1 MNLRAGRRRMPQ
13 SVTEQLNRRLY
24 HSLWPMA
31 NTATGA
37 VILAAVAM
45 RALPVPIVLLW
56 LALVLGMGG
65 LRVMAYRVYSS
76 LPSARQ
82 GDRLWSDLFVGLMTA
97 HGLIFGLSSLA
108 MFVTDDLLTHLTVVM
123 TVVGLGAGV
132 MAIYAA
138 DLRVVTAFI
147 AAAFLPV
154 VVVCL
159 IQRDTL
165 HIVTGLLVALFGG
178 NLLIIGLTAHRSLIQ
193 SLMLRHDREE
203 LAQALIAEKT
213 RTELASRA
221 KSDFLA
227 TMSHEL
233 RTPLNAIIGFSE
245 VMLGEIFGPL
255 GAQRYHEYCGDI
267 HASAQHLLSLINDI
281 LDSAKIE
288 AGKYELREEVTD
300 LPLLAKSA
308 ARLMR
313 GRAAQK
319 GLTFTLDL
327 TPVPPILADERAI
340 RQILLNLLS
349 NAIKFTPTGGSVSL
363 STHYS
368 ESGAV
373 ILEVRDT
380 GIGIPEED
388 LANVFDNFSRASN
401 AHLSNESGTG
411 LGLPIVRG
419 LVALHGGELR
429 IESRPGIGT
438 TVTVEL
444 PSSRILAVAA

>member
-1 MNLRAGRRRMPQ
+1 MPE
-13 SVTEQLNRRLY
+13 SVSEQLNRHLY
-24 HSLWPMA
+24 HSIWPML

-37 VILAAVAM
+37 VALAAVASRTLAAQAVVIWLTVVFGVSLVRLLAF
-45 RALPVPIVLLW
+45 RAFNGQPP
-56 LALVLGMGG
+56 AH
-65 LRVMAYRVYSS
+65 
-76 LPSARQ
+76 Q
-82 GDRLWSDLFVGLMTA
+82 GDRRWSDLFVLLMTLQ
-97 HGLIFGLSSLA
+97 GLVFGLSSLA
-108 MFVTDDLLTHLTVVM
+108 MFLTPDLLTHLTVVM

-138 DLRVVTAFI
+138 DLRVVAGFI
-147 AAAFLPV
+147 AAAFVPV
-154 VVVCL
+154 ILACLALQDMLHVV
-159 IQRDTL
+159 TA
-165 HIVTGLLVALFGG
+165 LLMTLFGG
-178 NLLIIGLTAHRSLIQ
+178 NLLIIGVTAHRNLIQ
-193 SLMLRHDREE
+193 TLMVRHDREQ

-255 GAQRYHEYCGDI
+255 GAARYSEYCGDI
-267 HASAQHLLSLINDI
+267 HTSAQHLLSLINDI

-327 TPVPPILADERAI
+327 KPVPSILADERAM

-349 NAIKFTPTGGSVSL
+349 NAIKFTPGGGSVSL
-363 STHYS
+363 RTVYS

-373 ILEVRDT
+373 LLEVHDT
-380 GIGIPEED
+380 GIGIPEAD
-388 LANVFDNFSRASN
+388 IDNVFDNFSRASN

-419 LVALHGGELR
+419 LVQLHGGDLR
-429 IESRPGIGT
+429 IDSRPGAGT

-444 PSSRILAVAA
+444 PASRILAVAA